1 MLIYTLFQP
10 IYIGKCLNIRC
21 KSRQNTFNIKEKQHK
36 TYKNENNKE
45 HTLRIWGTNKQK
57 TLLVFLHPTYE

>member
-21 KSRQNTFNIKEKQHK
+21 KYRQNTFNIKEKQHK

-45 HTLRIWGTNKQK
+45 HTLRIWGTNKK

>member
-21 KSRQNTFNIKEKQHK
+21 KYRQNTFNIKEKQHK
-36 TYKNENNKE
+36 SYENENNKE
-45 HTLRIWGTNKQK
+45 YTLSILGTNKQK
-57 TLLVFLHPTYE
+57 NSFSPFIPNL